1 MSNHG
6 MLSFKVLGAH
16 APALVSHTLG
26 SSMSYQVL
34 ARKWRPATFDQMVGQ
49 SHVLHALTNALSQQR
64 LHHAYLFTG
73 TRGVGKTSLARLFAK
88 GLNCEQGVTATPCGA
103 CGSCVEIAQGR
114 FVDLIEVDAASRTKV
129 DDTRELLDNVQYRPT
144 RGRFKVYL
152 IDEVHM
158 LSRSS
163 FNALLKTLEEPPE
176 HVKFLLATT
185 DPQKLPV
192 TVLSRCLQFNLKS
205 LTQGE
210 ISTQLNHILTQEQL
224 PFEAEALKLL
234 AKAANG
240 SMRDALSLTDQAIAF
255 GGGNVMLTQV
265 QTMLGSID
273 EQHVVALLKAL
284 TDADIGVLMHT
295 CAQVLAYGADAQ
307 EVLRSLLELLHQITL
322 TQFAPAAAQQSL
334 YSAQIRAFAEQLTPE
349 QVQLY
354 YQILLTG
361 RKDLP
366 HAPDPKSGL
375 EMALLRAVAF
385 VPEKPVKRWQPDAVA
400 EIRLPEGQTPVAVT
414 AAVQAPHVNE
424 QQFAETHTAEPHSTE
439 PHTTQTVPAEKKT
452 ALIELTSA
460 NQHVETAQAAA
471 VTTAEASIE
480 PADTVEQALDAELEA
495 DAALIAEQAVILSQ
509 AQSQGFNADSLNAYT
524 VNAEVEPQTQTVSTA
539 QAPSIHIS
547 EPVADI
553 EASVASLDA
562 HNSEVPELIGATAE
576 SSIVNPAMAETL
588 VDSTPA
594 VNNSAAE
601 NTLDNNPT
609 ANNTLEQ
616 NGLDEHSPYG
626 TEAEHSYPAMGAYAQ
641 ESAPLDSY
649 QDAYVEFS
657 SGSYNDDDFHH
668 SFDSHAVPDDVQHSA
683 NVQHSDSVQHSAD
696 VQSAASIQSAVGM
709 QGSVDSQSVVMAQV
723 SPQTP
728 TPISIPTPASAS
740 LADDDILSAVLAAR
754 DSLLSDL
761 DALSVK
767 DGDEKKSSLD
777 SKLKTPNSKAN
788 GINLSKPASKSD
800 ASKTSASLS
809 VDPAADLDPDLTI
822 DFDDDFDLDLEPI
835 ALHQSVPL
843 VASAS
848 SSVPADPVKPAAY
861 DRPPWEAAPEVA
873 STAEL
878 IETTQ
883 VDSGNTNIAD
893 AVMAQ
898 GSDINDDSA
907 SSGQGSLEASNI
919 ANDGQNNA
927 VDGNDSQSAEQDS
940 GSKSQALQTQARHQ
954 EKVQATAV
962 TPASKTALTQT
973 ASAVERT
980 QEREVALSTLPISG
994 HPLDLHW
1001 YKLMASL
1008 EVGGRVRQL
1017 AVNSVCQTQ
1026 SDPLPLLLKP
1036 NQKHLAADVAIVQ
1049 LEQALS
1055 AALGNPRRV
1064 QVVIGIDAQRE
1075 TPLELRKRF
1084 HQELLQQAHQ
1094 SLIHDDNVQ
1103 WLIQRMGAELDADSL
1118 VYPPELLNLRSQQIQ
1133 ALPELTEAA
1142 S

>member
-1 MSNHG
+1 MSNHD

-88 GLNCEQGVTATPCGA
+88 GLNCEQGVTATPCGV

-210 ISTQLNHILTQEQL
+210 IGTQLNHILTQEQF
-224 PFEAEALKLL
+224 PFDAEALKLL

-424 QQFAETHTAEPHSTE
+424 QQFAETHTTETHTAE
-439 PHTTQTVPAEKKT
+439 PHTTQIVPAEKKT

-576 SSIVNPAMAETL
+576 SSIVNPAMAET
-588 VDSTPA
+588 VVGSTSA
-594 VNNSAAE
+594 DNNSAAE

-626 TEAEHSYPAMGAYAQ
+626 TEAEHSYPAMGDYAQ

-668 SFDSHAVPDDVQHSA
+668 SFESHAVPDDVQHSA

-696 VQSAASIQSAVGM
+696 VQSAASIQSALGM
-709 QGSVDSQSVVMAQV
+709 QGSVDSQLAAMPQV

-728 TPISIPTPASAS
+728 TPIPTPASAS

-788 GINLSKPASKSD
+788 GISLSKPASKSD
-800 ASKTSASLS
+800 ASQTSASFS
-809 VDPAADLDPDLTI
+809 ADPAADLDPDLTI

-835 ALHQSVPL
+835 ALHQSVPS

-861 DRPPWEAAPEVA
+861 DRPPWEAAPEA
-873 STAEL
+873 ELTAEL

-883 VDSGNTNIAD
+883 VDSGNTDIAD

-907 SSGQGSLEASNI
+907 SSGQGFLEASNI

-927 VDGNDSQSAEQDS
+927 ADGNDSQSAEQSS
-940 GSKSQALQTQARHQ
+940 GSKSQVLQTQARHQ
-954 EKVQATAV
+954 DKVQATAV
-962 TPASKTALTQT
+962 TPASTTALTQT

-980 QEREVALSTLPISG
+980 QEREVALSKLPISG

>member
-1 MSNHG
+1 MSNHD

-88 GLNCEQGVTATPCGA
+88 GLNCEQGVTATPCGV

-210 ISTQLNHILTQEQL
+210 IGTQLNHILTQEQL

-424 QQFAETHTAEPHSTE
+424 QQFAETHTAEPHTAE
-439 PHTTQTVPAEKKT
+439 PHIAETAPAEKKT
-452 ALIELTSA
+452 ALIEQTCA
-460 NQHVETAQAAA
+460 NQQVETAQAAA
-471 VTTAEASIE
+471 VDMADVSIE

-509 AQSQGFNADSLNAYT
+509 AQSQGFNADSLNADT

-539 QAPSIHIS
+539 QATSIHIS
-547 EPVADI
+547 EPVADN
-553 EASVASLDA
+553 EASVESLDA

-576 SSIVNPAMAETL
+576 SSIVNPAMAET
-588 VDSTPA
+588 VVGST
-594 VNNSAAE
+594 SAE

-626 TEAEHSYPAMGAYAQ
+626 TEAEHSYPAMGDYAQ

-668 SFDSHAVPDDVQHSA
+668 SFESQGEPDDVQHSA
-683 NVQHSDSVQHSAD
+683 A
-696 VQSAASIQSAVGM
+696 M
-709 QGSVDSQSVVMAQV
+709 PQV

-728 TPISIPTPASAS
+728 TPIPTPASAS

-788 GINLSKPASKSD
+788 GISLSKPASKSD
-800 ASKTSASLS
+800 ASQTSASFS
-809 VDPAADLDPDLTI
+809 ADPAADLDPDLTI

-835 ALHQSVPL
+835 ALHQSVPS

-861 DRPPWEAAPEVA
+861 DRPPWEAAPEA
-873 STAEL
+873 ELTAEL

-883 VDSGNTNIAD
+883 VDSGNTDIAD

-907 SSGQGSLEASNI
+907 SSGQGFLEASNI

-927 VDGNDSQSAEQDS
+927 ADGNDSQSAEQGS
-940 GSKSQALQTQARHQ
+940 GSKSQVLQTQARHQ
-954 EKVQATAV
+954 DKVQATAV
-962 TPASKTALTQT
+962 TPASTTALTQT

-980 QEREVALSTLPISG
+980 QEREVALSKLPISG

>member
-16 APALVSHTLG
+16 APAFVSHTLG

-88 GLNCEQGVTATPCGA
+88 GLNCEQGVTATPCGV

-210 ISTQLNHILTQEQL
+210 IGTQLNHILTQEQF
-224 PFEAEALKLL
+224 PFDAEALKLL

-255 GGGNVMLTQV
+255 GGGNVMLGQV

-273 EQHVVALLKAL
+273 EQHVVALLNAL

-322 TQFAPAAAQQSL
+322 TQFAPACAQQSL
-334 YSAQIRAFAEQLTPE
+334 YSAQIRAFAEQLKPE

-400 EIRLPEGQTPVAVT
+400 EISLSEGQTPVAT
-414 AAVQAPHVNE
+414 AQAHDVKE
-424 QQFAETHTAEPHSTE
+424 QKFAEPHTAE
-439 PHTTQTVPAEKKT
+439 QLPAEKKT
-452 ALIELTSA
+452 VLIEPTVASQA
-460 NQHVETAQAAA
+460 ETVQTAA
-471 VTTAEASIE
+471 VEATCE
-480 PADTVEQALDAELEA
+480 LVDVVEHEFGSELEA
-495 DAALIAEQAVILSQ
+495 DAALIAEQAIILSQ
-509 AQSQGFNADSLNAYT
+509 AQSQGFNNDILNTST
-524 VNAEVEPQTQTVSTA
+524 VNAEAKSQTVSTV
-539 QAPSIHIS
+539 QASLIHTS
-547 EPVADI
+547 ESVAGI
-553 EASVASLDA
+553 EASVVCIDTQNIQEIELVTTAS
-562 HNSEVPELIGATAE
+562 ELSRVNTAE
-576 SSIVNPAMAETL
+576 PET
-588 VDSTPA
+588 A
-594 VNNSAAE
+594 VNSTAVECGDSVDKALFDKDPAAE
-601 NTLDNNPT
+601 SIFDNNIDNNAFELGHD
-609 ANNTLEQ
+609 ANRLHGN
-616 NGLDEHSPYG
+616 
-626 TEAEHSYPAMGAYAQ
+626 EAEHSYPAIGDYAL

-649 QDAYVEFS
+649 QDVYADFS
-657 SGSYNDDDFHH
+657 SGAYNDDNFNHG
-668 SFDSHAVPDDVQHSA
+668 FDSQEAI
-683 NVQHSDSVQHSAD
+683 NSVD
-696 VQSAASIQSAVGM
+696 VQSSVGVSNAAGMQASADRQSAPVAQVFTQSQISVSDSIQEQALQQAASV
-709 QGSVDSQSVVMAQV
+709 
-723 SPQTP
+723 
-728 TPISIPTPASAS
+728 S

-761 DALSVK
+761 DALSAK

-777 SKLKTPNSKAN
+777 SKLKTPNTKSHGVTLPKSVTK
-788 GINLSKPASKSD
+788 IEASQPSV
-800 ASKTSASLS
+800 AFS
-809 VDPAADLDPDLTI
+809 VDPASDLDPDLAI

-835 ALHQSVPL
+835 ELHQAV
-843 VASAS
+843 
-848 SSVPADPVKPAAY
+848 SSVVISTGIVSEKPVKPSATY
-861 DRPPWEAAPEVA
+861 DRPPWEAAPE
-873 STAEL
+873 AES
-878 IETTQ
+878 IEVTQ
-883 VDSGNTNIAD
+883 VDSNKTD
-893 AVMAQ
+893 SVQPVSAQ
-898 GSDINDDSA
+898 ATDINNVQASHAQELLGESYAPNYAQDDTLSLSDGQVAA
-907 SSGQGSLEASNI
+907 SSL
-919 ANDGQNNA
+919 
-927 VDGNDSQSAEQDS
+927 
-940 GSKSQALQTQARHQ
+940 KSEILQTHTVRQ
-954 EKVQATAV
+954 EEI
-962 TPASKTALTQT
+962 PASEFASVSTTALTN
-973 ASAVERT
+973 ASNTVEHMQET
-980 QEREVALSTLPISG
+980 QVALSSTQPISG

-1008 EVGGRVRQL
+1008 EIGGRVRQL
-1017 AVNSVCQTQ
+1017 AVNSVCQTL

-1049 LEQALS
+1049 LEQALTT
-1055 AALGNPRRV
+1055 ALGNPRRV
-1064 QVVIGIDAQRE
+1064 QVVIGIDEQRE

-1133 ALPELTEAA
+1133 ALPELNEAA